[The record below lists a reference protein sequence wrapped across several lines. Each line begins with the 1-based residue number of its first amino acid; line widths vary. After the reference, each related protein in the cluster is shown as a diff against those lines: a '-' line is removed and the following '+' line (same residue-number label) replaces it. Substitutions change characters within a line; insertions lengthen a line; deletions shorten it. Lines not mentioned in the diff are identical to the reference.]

1 MAQVHHVSVKKI
13 IIKTH
18 KYVIRRVKKCFV
30 ISKMGIE
37 RFFFWYIHLGL
48 GISIMKI
55 IAHTL
60 EDEHVLLYVFLY
72 LHSIAYLFLKLLKRP
87 IPM

>member
-1 MAQVHHVSVKKI
+1 MFCDFENGYRKI
-13 IIKTH
+13 
-18 KYVIRRVKKCFV
+18 
-30 ISKMGIE
+30 
-37 RFFFWYIHLGL
+37 FFWYIHLGL

-60 EDEHVLLYVFLY
+60 EDEHVLLYAFLY
-72 LHSIAYLFLKLLKRP
+72 LHSIAYLFLKRVFKLLKRP